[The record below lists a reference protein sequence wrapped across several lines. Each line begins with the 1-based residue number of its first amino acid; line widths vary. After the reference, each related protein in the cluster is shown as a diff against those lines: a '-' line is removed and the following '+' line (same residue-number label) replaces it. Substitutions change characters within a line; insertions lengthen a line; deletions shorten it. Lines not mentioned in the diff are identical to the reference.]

1 MSYSEYYIKYCEK
14 NSNAPNAKF
23 IVWVNQVEQ
32 IVIKHLNMNLL
43 EIPDEDYM
51 YYYESKMS
59 SNDMAKIILDQ
70 YKIYQ

>member
-1 MSYSEYYIKYCEK
+1 MSYSEYYIKYCRK
-14 NSNAPNAKF
+14 NSNVPNTKF

-32 IVIKHLNMNLL
+32 IVIKNLNMNLL

>member
-1 MSYSEYYIKYCEK
+1 V
-14 NSNAPNAKF
+14 PNTKF

-32 IVIKHLNMNLL
+32 IVIKNLNMNLL